1 LQIVAVE
8 ITRLDFESILSPCNH
23 VCRDLECD
31 AAWCVQVCGLNFK
44 LLYPRT
50 IFNLLAINSDAEIIS
65 AGSVHSQLTTVGS
78 ITIIGAETSDVLPIK
93 LSPIMQ
99 ISHVIEGAEPVI
111 VTDVRSMNLYDTCGI
126 TLSKFIKVD
135 VYQVNLE
142 TISCSRRDLVN
153 V

>member
-1 LQIVAVE
+1 
-8 ITRLDFESILSPCNH
+8 
-23 VCRDLECD
+23 
-31 AAWCVQVCGLNFK
+31 

-111 VTDVRSMNLYDTCGI
+111 VTDVRSMNLDDTCGI